1 MASLDIVRAYAR
13 HPPGFVSVQVQEL
26 QDGRIYFSLT
36 NRHTYARK
44 TQSGAGGDRGDV
56 ETARNSIPSAGGC
69 VRCHAP

>member
-44 TQSGAGGDRGDV
+44 TQSGADGGRGDV
-56 ETARNSIPSAGGC
+56 ETARYSIPSAGGC
-69 VRCHAP
+69 VRRRAP